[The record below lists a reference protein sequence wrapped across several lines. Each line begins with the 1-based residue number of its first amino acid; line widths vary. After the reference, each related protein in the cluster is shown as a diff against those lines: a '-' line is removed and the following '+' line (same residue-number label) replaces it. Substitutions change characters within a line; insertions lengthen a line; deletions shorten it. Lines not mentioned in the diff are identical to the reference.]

1 MFSFNAGNTGR
12 VALMAAALAL
22 AAGGNVA
29 FAQDTGGAPP
39 VAKAHMHHRGGD
51 PLVYAMMH
59 LKAQLALNTSQQGQ
73 WDSAVAQGKAARAQ
87 GWTLRKGVKAS
98 YDAEL
103 AKDQPD
109 FAAVATLADTSRAQG
124 AQLAKSVRDA
134 WLSVYANLSPT
145 QKAMVRDALRDH
157 AAQMQEM
164 RTQRNAS

>member
-29 FAQDTGGAPP
+29 FAQDTAGAPP
-39 VAKAHMHHRGGD
+39 VGKTHMHHRGGD

-73 WDSAVAQGKAARAQ
+73 WDSAAAQGKAARAQ

-124 AQLAKSVRDA
+124 
-134 WLSVYANLSPT
+134 
-145 QKAMVRDALRDH
+145 
-157 AAQMQEM
+157 
-164 RTQRNAS
+164 

>member
-22 AAGGNVA
+22 AGGNVA
-29 FAQDTGGAPP
+29 FAQDAGGAAP
-39 VAKAHMHHRGGD
+39 VGKTHMHHRGGD

-59 LKAQLALNTSQQGQ
+59 LKTQLALNTSQQGQ

-124 AQLAKSVRDA
+124 AQLAKSARDA

-145 QKAMVRDALRDH
+145 QKTMVRDALRDH

-164 RTQRNAS
+164 RAQHNAS